1 MSSRFEDS
9 LFIKSIEKG
18 FAIIEL
24 FESVEN
30 ELSLSEISKLTGYGI
45 SGTQRLLYTL
55 EKLGY
60 IEKNQQTKKYTPGI
74 KTLKLGF
81 TYNRLGTIQKA
92 SLEIITEMVSDV
104 RESVFLLAFNNT
116 NLINIMHSP
125 SEKPCP
131 KFTAPGTPFDLIYS
145 AAGRSVLS
153 HLPAMKAVALVFSS
167 NKNAYTKK
175 TITDP
180 KLILKQ
186 IETAYTKGFS
196 IIDGETDLG
205 TISIGSAILDKDGSP
220 IAALEMNASRKEWKG
235 MKQREQLGA
244 KLEQAT
250 KQIGTNLG

>member
-1 MSSRFEDS
+1 
-9 LFIKSIEKG
+9 
-18 FAIIEL
+18 
-24 FESVEN
+24 
-30 ELSLSEISKLTGYGI
+30 
-45 SGTQRLLYTL
+45 
-55 EKLGY
+55 
-60 IEKNQQTKKYTPGI
+60 
-74 KTLKLGF
+74 
-81 TYNRLGTIQKA
+81 
-92 SLEIITEMVSDV
+92 
-104 RESVFLLAFNNT
+104 
-116 NLINIMHSP
+116 
-125 SEKPCP
+125 
-131 KFTAPGTPFDLIYS
+131 
-145 AAGRSVLS
+145 
-153 HLPAMKAVALVFSS
+153 MKAVALVFAS

-196 IIDGETDLG
+196 IIDGETDLD

>member
-1 MSSRFEDS
+1 MASGFEDP

-167 NKNAYTKK
+167 HKNAYTKK

-220 IAALEMNASRKEWKG
+220 IAALEMNASREEWKG